1 MVQNFRWKAI
11 FVAVFRAEL
20 FGEFYRF
27 VDGNGWVDVEALQQ
41 FIDTNPKNVA
51 LYRVE
56 GTRFAAGV
64 FGDAGVVE
72 VAFFADGIEGG
83 IEVVVVD
90 VARFGV
96 NDAVAAHA
104 PQVAAADLPLVE
116 GVQELAAGAAALFD
130 CLAFEVFH
138 VVIGVGLSCP
148 PPASG
153 AGFYAG
159 LSVR

>member
-1 MVQNFRWKAI
+1 M
-11 FVAVFRAEL
+11 
-20 FGEFYRF
+20 RF

-104 PQVAAADLPLVE
+104 PQVAAA
-116 GVQELAAGAAALFD
+116 
-130 CLAFEVFH
+130 
-138 VVIGVGLSCP
+138 
-148 PPASG
+148 
-153 AGFYAG
+153 
-159 LSVR
+159 